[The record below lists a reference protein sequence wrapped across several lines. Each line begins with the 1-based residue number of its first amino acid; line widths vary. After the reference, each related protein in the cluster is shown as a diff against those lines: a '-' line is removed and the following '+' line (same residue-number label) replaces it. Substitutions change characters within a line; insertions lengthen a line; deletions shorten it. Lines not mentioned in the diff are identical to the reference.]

1 MKQFACKSFLDFYNI
16 PPTYLAVS
24 PRSNLTTIVLFFFLS
39 TFIKALQSFQL
50 SILREKLSLPFNT
63 HILPAN
69 ILCDCIIKVMSVNIA
84 QSSNVTSTNIL
95 MWKQTQL
102 DHSEHKICRW
112 AQRLYHSEQQTHT
125 WSVHCT
131 VGPVGG
137 FYREFWRP
145 RSANFLWIEPE
156 SKYF

>member
-102 DHSEHKICRW
+102 DHSEHKICR
-112 AQRLYHSEQQTHT
+112 
-125 WSVHCT
+125 
-131 VGPVGG
+131 
-137 FYREFWRP
+137 
-145 RSANFLWIEPE
+145 
-156 SKYF
+156 